1 MEGREEMRVERVS
14 NPSFLRTRLAAMA
27 AIFAVGIAVF
37 VSADRCNLVAPPQA
51 ATVGLTLKHQ
61 AVGKEANIV
70 ASRGRSLAADA
81 VTDASVMWGSFATP
95 ATCGK
100 RACKSPVLPAPGVA
114 ARSASS
120 GRG

>member
-1 MEGREEMRVERVS
+1 MEGTDEMTVERVS

-27 AIFAVGIAVF
+27 AILAVGIAALAF
-37 VSADRCNLVAPPQA
+37 ADGRNLVAPPQA
-51 ATVGLTLKHQ
+51 ATGATVRLTLKHQ
-61 AVGKEANIV
+61 AVGKEVNIV

-81 VTDASVMWGSFATP
+81 ATDASVMWGSFAP
-95 ATCGK
+95 ATCGES
-100 RACKSPVLPAPGVA
+100 ACEPPALPA